1 MLVIRLM
8 MVMVLLA
15 GVAFGEGRNSEEMAS
30 AQNEQAGA
38 YAAINLNDLRQHP
51 ERYDGQRVTLT
62 AEIVSISANYGSLHL
77 FDEQSR
83 ALINVTL
90 DQVKRSTRRS
100 LVQDPIYRIAVFG
113 RVNLDRGQLVV
124 RAEKVELVSTVFV
137 ASNDAR

>member
-1 MLVIRLM
+1 M
-8 MVMVLLA
+8 MVVVLLA
-15 GVAFGEGRNSEEMAS
+15 GVAFGEGRNNEEMAS
-30 AQNEQAGA
+30 AQNERAGD

-137 ASNDAR
+137 ASSDAR

>member
-15 GVAFGEGRNSEEMAS
+15 GVALGEGRNSEEMAS
-30 AQNEQAGA
+30 AQNERAGG
-38 YAAINLNDLRQHP
+38 YAAINLNDLRRHP